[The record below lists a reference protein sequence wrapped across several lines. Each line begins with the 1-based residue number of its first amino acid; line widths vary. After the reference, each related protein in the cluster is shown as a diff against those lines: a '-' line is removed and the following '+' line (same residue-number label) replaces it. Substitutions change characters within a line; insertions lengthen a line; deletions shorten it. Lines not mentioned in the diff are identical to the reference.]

1 MSFSVF
7 PKPPSTPSPPR
18 GPDRE
23 SKDKRSHVSGDD
35 VDLQDLLP
43 PPTEQDFR
51 TRHYFETKDA
61 LTRLGDI
68 ASQAEPTSDLAPPG
82 PLHSRFPEPLF
93 PDNQAEPQPA
103 ELPLPEDDLYVQA
116 ALQRISTVPQ
126 RNFDPNDVRTWQG
139 LPDTQLRMLLHAT
152 GRRGGGVE
160 LTSREQ
166 ARRLLDDIPTVAA
179 CISTCHEMMTI
190 RRSHLAQDRTAEQ
203 VEASMRSDE
212 SMQTLMLYSTIGQ
225 QTGLFDGLP
234 DEGTRRR
241 HLTDLVSACLTPPPG
256 GYGIQSGFDLHDL
269 IELGASRDR
278 WRETRSSV
286 IHSFLGAVG
295 ATMSMAAF
303 SEYEFPTPYNGALV
317 GPILPL
323 AITLLKGIIQRD
335 FSSTSIPAHM
345 SLDTKTGLLRTLAKT
360 ALSSAG
366 SLAALRC
373 ASLITGGGF
382 SGIALFG
389 GVRLAGQLATDY
401 LSEYGGSKVEGR
413 LKPAPRWLK
422 TEPSEADM
430 AMFDSLQGAQSRSI
444 CSTRNDDLKSVAAIL
459 ASLPTSFLWAAQHG
473 YASRWTPETVVLAE
487 LVRALP
493 DLYWHA
499 KGKDQ
504 A

>member
-166 ARRLLDDIPTVAA
+166 VRRLLDDIPTVAA
-179 CISTCHEMMTI
+179 CISTCHEMMTN

-234 DEGTRRR
+234 DEAACRR
-241 HLTDLVSACLTPPPG
+241 HLNDLVRACTTTRPG

-278 WRETRSSV
+278 WRETKSSV
-286 IHSFLGAVG
+286 FNSLVG
-295 ATMSMAAF
+295 ATGPNILNGVW
-303 SEYEFPTPYNGALV
+303 ELGNPYMGALL
-317 GPILPL
+317 GILVPVVL
-323 AITLLKGIIQRD
+323 TGTKAADRD
-335 FSSTSIPAHM
+335 RFDQSVPAHM
-345 SLDTKTGLLRTLAKT
+345 SLDTKTGLLRTLTKA

-373 ASLITGGGF
+373 ATLFAGGGL
-382 SGIALFG
+382 SGVAFFG

-401 LSEYGGSKVEGR
+401 LAEYGGSKLESR
-413 LKPAPRWLK
+413 LKPAPRWLG
-422 TEPSEADM
+422 TIPSPSQV
-430 AMFDSLQGAQSRSI
+430 AMFNALREAPSTSIYSSRA
-444 CSTRNDDLKSVAAIL
+444 DALKSVAAIL
-459 ASLPTSFLWAAQHG
+459 ASLPNSLLWAAQHG
-473 YASRWTPETVVLAE
+473 YASKWTPETVVLAE

>member
-1 MSFSVF
+1 MTFSVF
-7 PKPPSTPSPPR
+7 PKPPSTPSSLP

-23 SKDKRSHVSGDD
+23 SKYKSSHASGDD

-51 TRHYFETKDA
+51 TRPDLESKDG
-61 LTRLGDI
+61 LPRLRDI
-68 ASQAEPTSDLAPPG
+68 ASKTVPTSELAPPG
-82 PLHSRFPEPLF
+82 PLPSRFPEPLF
-93 PDNQAEPQPA
+93 PDNKAEPQPA
-103 ELPLPEDDLYVQA
+103 ELPLRENDPDVKA
-116 ALQRISTVPQ
+116 ALQHYSTVPE
-126 RNFDPNDVRTWQG
+126 RIFDPDDVRTWQG
-139 LPDTQLRMLLHAT
+139 LPDTQLRMLLHST

-160 LTSREQ
+160 LTSRAQ
-166 ARRLLDDIPTVAA
+166 ARQFADDIPTFAG
-179 CISTCHEMMTI
+179 CISACDELLAA
-190 RRSHLAQDRTAEQ
+190 RRADLAQGLTADQ

-212 SMQTLMLYSTIGQ
+212 SMQTLMLYSTIGH

-234 DEGTRRR
+234 DDAACRR
-241 HLTDLVSACLTPPPG
+241 HLIDLVNACTATRPG
-256 GYGIQSGFDLHDL
+256 GYDIQSGFELHDL

-278 WRETRSSV
+278 WRETKSSV
-286 IHSFLGAVG
+286 VHSFLGTLG
-295 ATMSMAAF
+295 ATTSMAAF

-317 GPILPL
+317 GVIPPL
-323 AITLLKGIIQRD
+323 ALTLLKGIIQRD
-335 FSSTSIPAHM
+335 FPSIPAHM

-366 SLAALRC
+366 SLAVLRC
-373 ASLITGGGF
+373 VSLITGGGF

-422 TEPSEADM
+422 KTPSPSEVV
-430 AMFDSLQGAQSRSI
+430 MFNELRGAQSRSI
-444 CSTRNDDLKSVAAIL
+444 CSTRDDALKSVAAIL